1 MAEPIIPPETLEHF
15 RILSQKLRDESI
27 RACVR
32 ANATHE
38 RFNVFTTAKA
48 GRRSTPAHP
57 LYPLSA
63 YRQVIIARICQT
75 PITFA
80 PAHKKDGQAS
90 AQNDILENRTKT
102 GQLI

>member
-1 MAEPIIPPETLEHF
+1 MA
-15 RILSQKLRDESI
+15 
-27 RACVR
+27 
-32 ANATHE
+32 
-38 RFNVFTTAKA
+38 A
-48 GRRSTPAHP
+48 GRTFASPTT
-57 LYPLSA
+57 SI